1 MPDFSFEMDVFYLI
15 EMLFKNVMV
24 SSKNNANTLPLLGG
38 SVGCAAILHN
48 EIIVLKKFNLKY

>member
-1 MPDFSFEMDVFYLI
+1 MPDLSIEMDILYQL
-15 EMLFKNVMV
+15 EMLFRNVMA